1 MWLQALAM
9 AREKLII
16 APRKNSFFLLFSPL
30 LLLPHDFWHKINEV
44 KKNIFLK
51 DFMPNQHNQDQI
63 KIIQE
68 KLDKSASIV
77 IIDYSGANVK
87 NLTDLRATLVEAGGE
102 MFVTKNTL
110 IDIAVGKG
118 KLTESLQGMSA
129 VVFSYN
135 DPVSAIKALVKFH
148 DENDLIE
155 IKQGFMD
162 DKVLSIDEVKAL
174 SQLPSK
180 NELIV
185 MLIQRLK
192 SPGQGLVNV
201 LQASARNLVYVLKA
215 INDKK

>member
-1 MWLQALAM
+1 
-9 AREKLII
+9 
-16 APRKNSFFLLFSPL
+16 
-30 LLLPHDFWHKINEV
+30 
-44 KKNIFLK
+44 
-51 DFMPNQHNQDQI
+51 MPNQHNQDQI

>member
-1 MWLQALAM
+1 
-9 AREKLII
+9 
-16 APRKNSFFLLFSPL
+16 
-30 LLLPHDFWHKINEV
+30 
-44 KKNIFLK
+44 
-51 DFMPNQHNQDQI
+51 MPNQHNQDQV

-68 KLDKSASIV
+68 KLDKAASMV
-77 IIDYSGANVK
+77 VVDYSGANVK
-87 NLTDLRATLVEAGGE
+87 ALTDLRAALVEAGGE

-118 KLTESLQGMSA
+118 KLNDSLEGMNA
-129 VVFSYN
+129 AIFSYN

-148 DENDLIE
+148 DETELLE

-180 NELIV
+180 DELII

-201 LQASARNLVYVLKA
+201 LQANARNLVYVMKA
-215 INDKK
+215 IADKR

>member
-1 MWLQALAM
+1 
-9 AREKLII
+9 
-16 APRKNSFFLLFSPL
+16 
-30 LLLPHDFWHKINEV
+30 
-44 KKNIFLK
+44 
-51 DFMPNQHNQDQI
+51 MPNQHNQEQI

-68 KLDKSASIV
+68 KLDKAASMV
-77 IIDYSGANVK
+77 VIDYSGANVK
-87 NLTDLRATLVEAGGE
+87 ALTDLRAALVEAGGE

-135 DPVSAIKALVKFH
+135 DPVSALKALVKFH
-148 DENDLIE
+148 EDNSLLE

-174 SQLPSK
+174 SNLPSK
-180 NELIV
+180 DELIV

-201 LQASARNLVYVLKA
+201 LQANARNLVYVMKA
-215 INDKK
+215 IADKK

>member
-1 MWLQALAM
+1 
-9 AREKLII
+9 
-16 APRKNSFFLLFSPL
+16 
-30 LLLPHDFWHKINEV
+30 
-44 KKNIFLK
+44 
-51 DFMPNQHNQDQI
+51 MPNQHNQDQI

-68 KLDKSASIV
+68 KLNKSASIV
-77 IIDYSGANVK
+77 VIDYSGANVK
-87 NLTDLRATLVEAGGE
+87 NLTDLRAALVEAGGE

-135 DPVSAIKALVKFH
+135 DPISAIKALVKFH
-148 DENDLIE
+148 DETDLIE